1 MVNRRAVL
9 PASPLAPGVSPVHIR
24 YREAGEG
31 VPLLIL
37 HGGWGYEI
45 YPFDG
50 QVTHLEQ
57 HHRIVI
63 PDRTGYGGS
72 GALDAQRPD
81 FHQRAADETLA
92 VMDALAIEQAVLWG
106 HSDGAVIALR
116 LGIAAPSRV
125 LAVIAEAT
133 HYFRKKPRSRAFF
146 ETMRDAPDDL
156 GGRVVATLRRDHG
169 ERWRSLIR
177 TNGEAWLR
185 IADAAISGDDHPDD
199 RNDRHGRHDVN
210 DLNDLYGG
218 QLATLQAPVLILHG
232 ARDPRTEPGELAAL
246 GAALA
251 GRLAEPREPEP
262 GRSSGLSA
270 TLVLEEGGHSPHSE
284 RATAGLVTG
293 AASAFLAAVT
303 ARAR

>member
-1 MVNRRAVL
+1 MPRLRVSRFGGSAEARGAVRASEGGLLELV
-9 PASPLAPGVSPVHIR
+9 ASPLAPGVSPVRIR

-31 VPLLIL
+31 AGGGAPLLIL

-50 QVTHLEQ
+50 QVAALEQ

-92 VMDALAIEQAVLWG
+92 VMDALAIKQAMLWG

-116 LGIAAPSRV
+116 LGIAAPARV
-125 LAVIAEAT
+125 LAIIAEAT

-156 GGRVVATLRRDHG
+156 GDRVVATLRHDHG
-169 ERWRSLIR
+169 DRWRSLIR

-185 IADAAISGDDHPDD
+185 IADEGTGEDDAPDD
-199 RNDRHGRHDVN
+199 
-210 DLNDLYGG
+210 LEDLYDGR
-218 QLATLQAPVLILHG
+218 LATLAAPVLIVHG

-251 GRLAEPREPEP
+251 GRRAE
-262 GRSSGLSA
+262 

-284 RATAGLVTG
+284 RATAARVTG